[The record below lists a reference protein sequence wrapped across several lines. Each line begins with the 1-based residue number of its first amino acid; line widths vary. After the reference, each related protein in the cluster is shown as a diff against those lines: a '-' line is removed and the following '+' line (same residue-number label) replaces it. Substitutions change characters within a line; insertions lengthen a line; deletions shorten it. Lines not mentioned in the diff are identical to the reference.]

1 MVLLSLPVP
10 RWVRDEN
17 EKVIKKGAKKIPKK
31 RVRAEDLKDNSM
43 KICRS
48 IGAGSMC
55 DAAKEQVG
63 GSKMVVVLAW
73 GKLVIGACM
82 PLCQLPC

>member
-55 DAAKEQVG
+55 DAANQEAP
-63 GSKMVVVLAW
+63 ST
-73 GKLVIGACM
+73 KLHY
-82 PLCQLPC
+82 PRE